1 MRGLRAKALRRLVY
15 GDWAVP
21 RTRLY
26 RSGFGVR
33 FNQGL
38 RLKYLMLKKYFKNG
52 GFHAESVY

>member
-1 MRGLRAKALRRLVY
+1 MRGCKAKHIRRLVY

-26 RSGFGVR
+26 RSDVGVR

-38 RLKYLMLKKYFKNG
+38 RLKYLRLKKYF
-52 GFHAESVY
+52 S

>member
-1 MRGLRAKALRRLVY
+1 MRGLKAKALPQLVY

-38 RLKYLMLKKYFKNG
+38 RRKYLMLKKYFR
-52 GFHAESVY
+52 